1 MSKTKALIQF
11 HFLTPTTLSNRLAL
25 KAFIL
30 SIFKKQKHP
39 VESLSI
45 IFCNDSYLLALN
57 RRFLKHDYYTDIISF
72 PLSKRGERLIAEI
85 YISIDR
91 IRDNAR
97 NLDTTFKEELHR
109 VIFHGVLHF
118 CGYKDKSA
126 ADCRLMRTMED
137 KYLKAYF
144 RPKTG

>member
-1 MSKTKALIQF
+1 MNKTNALIQF
-11 HFLTPTTLSNRLAL
+11 HFLTTTTLSKRLAL
-25 KAFIL
+25 KAFIA
-30 SIFKKQKHP
+30 SIFKKQKRP

-97 NLDTTFKEELHR
+97 NLDNTFKEELHR

-126 ADCRLMRTMED
+126 KDSVLMRSMED
-137 KYLKAYF
+137 KQLKAYF
-144 RPKTG
+144 RSKP

>member
-1 MSKTKALIQF
+1 MNKTKALIEF
-11 HFLTPTTLSNRLAL
+11 HFLTTTTLSKRLAL
-25 KAFIL
+25 KAFIV
-30 SIFKKQKHP
+30 SIFKKQKRP

-72 PLSKRGERLIAEI
+72 PLSKRGEPLIAEI

-97 NLDTTFKEELHR
+97 NLDNTFKEELHR

-126 ADCRLMRTMED
+126 KDSLLMRSMED
-137 KYLKAYF
+137 KQLKAYF
-144 RPKTG
+144 RSKT